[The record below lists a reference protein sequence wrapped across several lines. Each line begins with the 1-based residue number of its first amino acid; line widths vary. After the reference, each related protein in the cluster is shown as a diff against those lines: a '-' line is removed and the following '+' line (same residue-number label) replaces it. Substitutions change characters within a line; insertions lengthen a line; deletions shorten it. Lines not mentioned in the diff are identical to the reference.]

1 MVLKKKTKSAS
12 AKKIIKKKPLKKA
25 VKKKAVAKKS
35 AVKKKPSPQA
45 SKSTQRTKAKE
56 PLLGEI
62 THYFSQVRAA
72 VIKLKTP
79 VAVGDTIRIKGYT
92 TDFKQKISSL
102 QIDRV
107 PIQQAK
113 KGDEIGLL
121 VDSRVRTKDKVY
133 KV

>member
-1 MVLKKKTKSAS
+1 MVLKKKTKAAS
-12 AKKIIKKKPLKKA
+12 AKKVIKKKPLKKA
-25 VKKKAVAKKS
+25 VSKKTVIKKPL
-35 AVKKKPSPQA
+35 AKKKPSREA
-45 SKSTQRTKAKE
+45 SQSSRKPKGKE
-56 PLLGEI
+56 LYLGEI

-72 VIKLKTP
+72 VIKLKTA

-102 QIDRV
+102 QIDRA